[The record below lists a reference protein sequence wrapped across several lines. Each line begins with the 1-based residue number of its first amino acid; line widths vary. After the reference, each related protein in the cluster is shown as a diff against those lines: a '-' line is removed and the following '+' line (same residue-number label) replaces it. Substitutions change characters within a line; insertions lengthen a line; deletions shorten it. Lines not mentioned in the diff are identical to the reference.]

1 MLRKIVLSLLAL
13 LLLCAC
19 QSQFTAN
26 SWTSDREKRSAML
39 SDLLNKNN
47 NLVGKTEDEIISLLG
62 KPEEKLDEPAF
73 QYVYYLGRAG
83 LGVDDSLLVLQF
95 DENWKVESHKIRYD

>member
-1 MLRKIVLSLLAL
+1 MRKTVIALLGL

-19 QSQFTAN
+19 QSQFTAD
-26 SWTSDREKRSAML
+26 SWASDREKRSEML

-47 NLVGKTEDEIISLLG
+47 NLVGKTENEIIALMG
-62 KPEEKLDEPAF
+62 KPEEKLDEPSS